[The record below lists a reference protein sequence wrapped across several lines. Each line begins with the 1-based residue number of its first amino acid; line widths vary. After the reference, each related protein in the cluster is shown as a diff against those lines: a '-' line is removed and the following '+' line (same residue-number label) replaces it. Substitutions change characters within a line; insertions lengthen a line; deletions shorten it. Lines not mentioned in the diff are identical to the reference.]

1 MFEFRLPD
9 VGEGIHEAELLEW
22 RVAPGDRVKEGD
34 EIAVINTDKI
44 TVELPSPRTG
54 VITAIHGDVGDVIE
68 VGTVLVEIASEDS
81 AQGTADAP
89 APTTATAPAPATA
102 LAPPRNP
109 AGRTSASAAKD
120 IVVAAPAVRRL
131 AKERGIDLAL
141 LQGSGPDGRILPA
154 DVEAAAS
161 PTAAASPM
169 AEAPSKTRRL
179 PLTGARAVAARQ
191 LTASLHTSA
200 TTTTSFEAM
209 ADGLT
214 QAMALHGIS
223 PLPLIAKCLCAAL
236 CRHARFNATID
247 EADGAL
253 LPHDGVDLGIAMAA
267 KDGLV
272 VPVFRGLDKSSP
284 DAAATAIDAMAAR
297 ARAGDLQTNDL
308 QGGSFTLS
316 STGGLEQAT
325 IISTRPII
333 NPPQTA
339 ILWVSRIVARPRV
352 RAGVLEAGPM
362 LALSLSFD
370 HRYIDGAEATYFIN
384 DLVAVLEAPE
394 TVLR

>member
-1 MFEFRLPD
+1 MFEFKLPD

-81 AQGTADAP
+81 AQGTMDAP
-89 APTTATAPAPATA
+89 ATATA
-102 LAPPRNP
+102 LAPPQKP
-109 AGRTSASAAKD
+109 AGRTSARAAKD

-131 AKERGIDLAL
+131 AKERGVDLTAL
-141 LQGSGPDGRILPA
+141 LGSGQDGRILPA

-161 PTAAASPM
+161 TM
-169 AEAPSKTRRL
+169 TAEAPAAEASSMPRRL

-191 LTASLHTSA
+191 LTASLNTAA

-209 ADGLT
+209 GDGLA
-214 QAMALHGIS
+214 QAMAQHGIS

-236 CRHARFNATID
+236 CRHTRFNATID
-247 EADGAL
+247 QADGAL

-284 DAAATAIDAMAAR
+284 EAAATAIDAMAAR

-339 ILWVSRIVARPRV
+339 ILWVSRIVARPRI

-384 DLVAVLEAPE
+384 DLVAFLEAPE
-394 TVLR
+394 TALR

>member
-1 MFEFRLPD
+1 MFEFKLPD

-81 AQGTADAP
+81 AQGTMDAP
-89 APTTATAPAPATA
+89 ATATA
-102 LAPPRNP
+102 LAPPQKP
-109 AGRTSASAAKD
+109 AGRTSARAAKD

-131 AKERGIDLAL
+131 AKERGVDLTAL
-141 LQGSGPDGRILPA
+141 LGSGQDGRILPA

-161 PTAAASPM
+161 TM
-169 AEAPSKTRRL
+169 TAEAPAAEASSMPRRL
-179 PLTGARAVAARQ
+179 PLTGARAVAARH
-191 LTASLHTSA
+191 LTASLNTAA

-209 ADGLT
+209 GDGLA
-214 QAMALHGIS
+214 QAMAQHGIS

-236 CRHARFNATID
+236 CRHTRFNATID
-247 EADGAL
+247 QADGAL

-272 VPVFRGLDKSSP
+272 VPVFRGLDKSTP
-284 DAAATAIDAMAAR
+284 EAAATAIDAMAAR

-339 ILWVSRIVARPRV
+339 ILWVSRIVARPRI

-384 DLVAVLEAPE
+384 DLVAFLEAPE
-394 TVLR
+394 TALR

>member
-1 MFEFRLPD
+1 MFEFKLPD

-81 AQGTADAP
+81 AQGTMDAP
-89 APTTATAPAPATA
+89 ATATA
-102 LAPPRNP
+102 LAPPQKP
-109 AGRTSASAAKD
+109 AGRTSARAAKD

-131 AKERGIDLAL
+131 AKERGVDLTAL
-141 LQGSGPDGRILPA
+141 LGSGQDGRILPA

-161 PTAAASPM
+161 TM
-169 AEAPSKTRRL
+169 TAEAPAAEASSMPRRL
-179 PLTGARAVAARQ
+179 PLTGARAVAARH
-191 LTASLHTSA
+191 LTASLNTAA

-209 ADGLT
+209 GDGLA
-214 QAMALHGIS
+214 QAMAQHGIS

-236 CRHARFNATID
+236 CRHTRFNATID
-247 EADGAL
+247 QADGAL

-284 DAAATAIDAMAAR
+284 EAAATAIDAMAAR

-339 ILWVSRIVARPRV
+339 ILWVSRIVARPRI

-384 DLVAVLEAPE
+384 DLVAFLEAPE
-394 TVLR
+394 TALR

>member
-1 MFEFRLPD
+1 MFEFKLPD

-81 AQGTADAP
+81 AQGTMDAP
-89 APTTATAPAPATA
+89 ATATA
-102 LAPPRNP
+102 LAPPQKP
-109 AGRTSASAAKD
+109 AGRTSARAAKD

-131 AKERGIDLAL
+131 AKERGVDLTAL
-141 LQGSGPDGRILPA
+141 LGSGQDGRILPA

-161 PTAAASPM
+161 TM
-169 AEAPSKTRRL
+169 TAEAPAAEASSMPRRL
-179 PLTGARAVAARQ
+179 PLTGARAVAARH
-191 LTASLHTSA
+191 LTASLNTAA

-209 ADGLT
+209 GDGLA
-214 QAMALHGIS
+214 QAMAQHGIS

-236 CRHARFNATID
+236 CRHTRFNATID
-247 EADGAL
+247 QADGAL

-284 DAAATAIDAMAAR
+284 EAAATAIDAMAAR

-339 ILWVSRIVARPRV
+339 ILWVSRIVARPRI

-394 TVLR
+394 TALR

>member
-1 MFEFRLPD
+1 M
-9 VGEGIHEAELLEW
+9 
-22 RVAPGDRVKEGD
+22 
-34 EIAVINTDKI
+34 
-44 TVELPSPRTG
+44 
-54 VITAIHGDVGDVIE
+54 
-68 VGTVLVEIASEDS
+68 
-81 AQGTADAP
+81 
-89 APTTATAPAPATA
+89 
-102 LAPPRNP
+102 
-109 AGRTSASAAKD
+109 
-120 IVVAAPAVRRL
+120 
-131 AKERGIDLAL
+131 
-141 LQGSGPDGRILPA
+141 
-154 DVEAAAS
+154 
-161 PTAAASPM
+161 
-169 AEAPSKTRRL
+169 
-179 PLTGARAVAARQ
+179 TGARAVAARH
-191 LTASLHTSA
+191 LTASLNTAA

-209 ADGLT
+209 GDGLA
-214 QAMALHGIS
+214 QAMAQHGIS

-236 CRHARFNATID
+236 CRHTRFNATID
-247 EADGAL
+247 QADGAL

-284 DAAATAIDAMAAR
+284 EAAATAIDAMAAR

-339 ILWVSRIVARPRV
+339 ILWVSRIVARPRI

-384 DLVAVLEAPE
+384 DLVAFLEAPE
-394 TVLR
+394 TALR

>member
-1 MFEFRLPD
+1 
-9 VGEGIHEAELLEW
+9 
-22 RVAPGDRVKEGD
+22 
-34 EIAVINTDKI
+34 
-44 TVELPSPRTG
+44 
-54 VITAIHGDVGDVIE
+54 
-68 VGTVLVEIASEDS
+68 VLVEIASEDS
-81 AQGTADAP
+81 AQGTMDAP
-89 APTTATAPAPATA
+89 ATATA
-102 LAPPRNP
+102 LAPPQKP
-109 AGRTSASAAKD
+109 AGRTSARAAKD

-131 AKERGIDLAL
+131 AKERGVDLTAL
-141 LQGSGPDGRILPA
+141 LGSGQDGRILPA

-161 PTAAASPM
+161 TM
-169 AEAPSKTRRL
+169 TAEAPAAEASSMPRRL
-179 PLTGARAVAARQ
+179 PLTGARAVAARH
-191 LTASLHTSA
+191 LTASLNTAA

-209 ADGLT
+209 GDGLA
-214 QAMALHGIS
+214 QAMAQHGIS

-236 CRHARFNATID
+236 CRHTRFNATID
-247 EADGAL
+247 QADGAL

-284 DAAATAIDAMAAR
+284 EAAATAIDAMAAR

-339 ILWVSRIVARPRV
+339 ILWVSRIVARPRI

-384 DLVAVLEAPE
+384 DLVAFLEAPE
-394 TVLR
+394 TALR

>member
-1 MFEFRLPD
+1 MFEFKLPD

-44 TVELPSPRTG
+44 TVELPSPRAG
-54 VITAIHGDVGDVIE
+54 IITAIHGEIGEVIE
-68 VGTVLVEIASEDS
+68 VGTVLVEIDAEDGS
-81 AQGTADAP
+81 QPTAQAKP
-89 APTTATAPAPATA
+89 APPVPPTPGPAKQKA
-102 LAPPRNP
+102 NK
-109 AGRTSASAAKD
+109 ASKD

-131 AKERGIDLAL
+131 AKERGVDLAA

-154 DVEAAAS
+154 DVEAAA
-161 PTAAASPM
+161 
-169 AEAPSKTRRL
+169 APAVAQPIENRRL

-191 LTASLHTSA
+191 LTASLQTAA

-209 ADGLT
+209 SDGLT
-214 QAMALHGIS
+214 EAMARHDVS

-236 CRHARFNATID
+236 CRHERFNATID

-272 VPVFRGLDKSSP
+272 VPVFQSLEQSSLDAT
-284 DAAATAIDAMAAR
+284 AAAIDAMAAR
-297 ARAGDLQTNDL
+297 ARAGELQTADL

-316 STGGLEQAT
+316 STGGLEQST
-325 IISTRPII
+325 IVSTRPII

-339 ILWVSRIVARPRV
+339 ILWVSRIVVRPRV
-352 RAGVLEAGPM
+352 RAGELEAGPM

-384 DLVAVLEAPE
+384 DLVAFLEAPE
-394 TVLR
+394 TALA

>member
-1 MFEFRLPD
+1 MFEFKLPD

-34 EIAVINTDKI
+34 EIAVINTAKI

-81 AQGTADAP
+81 AQGTMDAP
-89 APTTATAPAPATA
+89 ATATA
-102 LAPPRNP
+102 LAPPQKP
-109 AGRTSASAAKD
+109 AGRTSARAAKD

-131 AKERGIDLAL
+131 AKERGVDLTAL
-141 LQGSGPDGRILPA
+141 LGSGQDGRILPA

-161 PTAAASPM
+161 TM
-169 AEAPSKTRRL
+169 TAEAPAAEASSMPRRL
-179 PLTGARAVAARQ
+179 PLTGARAVAARH
-191 LTASLHTSA
+191 LTASLNTAA

-209 ADGLT
+209 GDGLA
-214 QAMALHGIS
+214 QAMAQHGIS

-236 CRHARFNATID
+236 CRHTRFNATID
-247 EADGAL
+247 QADGAL

-284 DAAATAIDAMAAR
+284 EAAATAIDAMAAR

-339 ILWVSRIVARPRV
+339 ILWVSRIVARPRI

-384 DLVAVLEAPE
+384 DLVAFLEAPE
-394 TVLR
+394 TALR

>member
-1 MFEFRLPD
+1 MFEFKLPD

-81 AQGTADAP
+81 AQGTMDAP
-89 APTTATAPAPATA
+89 ATATA
-102 LAPPRNP
+102 LAPPQKP
-109 AGRTSASAAKD
+109 AGRTSARAAKD

-131 AKERGIDLAL
+131 AKERGVDLTAL
-141 LQGSGPDGRILPA
+141 LGSGQDGRILPA

-161 PTAAASPM
+161 TM
-169 AEAPSKTRRL
+169 TAEAPAAEASSMPRRL

-191 LTASLHTSA
+191 LTASLNTAA

-209 ADGLT
+209 GDGLA
-214 QAMALHGIS
+214 QAMAQHGIS

-236 CRHARFNATID
+236 CRHTRFNPTID
-247 EADGAL
+247 QADGAL

-284 DAAATAIDAMAAR
+284 EAAATAIDAMAAR

-339 ILWVSRIVARPRV
+339 ILWVSRIVARPRI

-384 DLVAVLEAPE
+384 DLVAFLEAPE
-394 TVLR
+394 TALR

>member
-81 AQGTADAP
+81 AQGTMDAP
-89 APTTATAPAPATA
+89 ATATA
-102 LAPPRNP
+102 LAPPQKP
-109 AGRTSASAAKD
+109 AGRTSARAAKD

-131 AKERGIDLAL
+131 AKERGVDLTAL
-141 LQGSGPDGRILPA
+141 LGSGQDGRILPA

-161 PTAAASPM
+161 TM
-169 AEAPSKTRRL
+169 TAEAPAAEASSMPRRL
-179 PLTGARAVAARQ
+179 PLTGARAVAARH
-191 LTASLHTSA
+191 LTASLNTAA

-209 ADGLT
+209 GDGLA
-214 QAMALHGIS
+214 QAMAQHGIS

-236 CRHARFNATID
+236 CRHTRFNATID
-247 EADGAL
+247 QADGAL

-284 DAAATAIDAMAAR
+284 EAAATAIDAMAAR

-339 ILWVSRIVARPRV
+339 ILWVSRIVARPRI

-384 DLVAVLEAPE
+384 DLVAFLEAPE
-394 TVLR
+394 TALR

>member
-1 MFEFRLPD
+1 MFEFKLPD

-81 AQGTADAP
+81 AQGTMDAP
-89 APTTATAPAPATA
+89 ATATA
-102 LAPPRNP
+102 LAPPQKP
-109 AGRTSASAAKD
+109 AGRTSARAAKD

-131 AKERGIDLAL
+131 AKERGVDLTAL
-141 LQGSGPDGRILPA
+141 LGSGQDGRILPA

-161 PTAAASPM
+161 TM
-169 AEAPSKTRRL
+169 TAEAPAAEASSMPRRL
-179 PLTGARAVAARQ
+179 PLTGARAVAARH
-191 LTASLHTSA
+191 LTASLNTAA

-209 ADGLT
+209 GDGLT
-214 QAMALHGIS
+214 QAMARHGIS

-236 CRHARFNATID
+236 CRHTRFNATID
-247 EADGAL
+247 QADGAL

-284 DAAATAIDAMAAR
+284 EAAATAIDAMAAR

-339 ILWVSRIVARPRV
+339 ILWVSRIVARPRI

-384 DLVAVLEAPE
+384 DLVAFLEAPE
-394 TVLR
+394 TALR

>member
-1 MFEFRLPD
+1 MFEFKLPD

-81 AQGTADAP
+81 AQGTMDAP
-89 APTTATAPAPATA
+89 ATATA
-102 LAPPRNP
+102 LAPPQKP
-109 AGRTSASAAKD
+109 AGRTSARAAKD

-131 AKERGIDLAL
+131 AKERGVDLTAL
-141 LQGSGPDGRILPA
+141 LGSGQDGRILPA
-154 DVEAAAS
+154 EAAAS
-161 PTAAASPM
+161 TM
-169 AEAPSKTRRL
+169 TAEAPAAEASSMPRRL
-179 PLTGARAVAARQ
+179 PLTGARAVAARH
-191 LTASLHTSA
+191 LTASLNTAA

-209 ADGLT
+209 GDGLA
-214 QAMALHGIS
+214 QAMAQHGIS

-236 CRHARFNATID
+236 CRHTRFNATID
-247 EADGAL
+247 QADGAL

-284 DAAATAIDAMAAR
+284 EAAATAIDAMAAR

-339 ILWVSRIVARPRV
+339 ILWVSRIVARPRI

-384 DLVAVLEAPE
+384 DLVAFLEAPE
-394 TVLR
+394 TALR

>member
-1 MFEFRLPD
+1 MFEFKLPD

-81 AQGTADAP
+81 AQGTMDAP
-89 APTTATAPAPATA
+89 ATATA
-102 LAPPRNP
+102 LAPPQKP
-109 AGRTSASAAKD
+109 AGRTSARAAKD

-131 AKERGIDLAL
+131 AKERGVDLTAL
-141 LQGSGPDGRILPA
+141 LGSGQDGRILPA

-161 PTAAASPM
+161 TM
-169 AEAPSKTRRL
+169 TAEAPAAEASSMPRRL
-179 PLTGARAVAARQ
+179 PLTGARAVAARH
-191 LTASLHTSA
+191 LTASLNTAA

-209 ADGLT
+209 GDGLA
-214 QAMALHGIS
+214 QAMAQHGIS

-236 CRHARFNATID
+236 CRHTRFNATID
-247 EADGAL
+247 QADGAL
-253 LPHDGVDLGIAMAA
+253 LPHDGIDLGIAMAA

-284 DAAATAIDAMAAR
+284 EAAATAIDAMAAR

-339 ILWVSRIVARPRV
+339 ILWVSRIVARPRI

-384 DLVAVLEAPE
+384 DLVAFLEAPE
-394 TVLR
+394 TALR